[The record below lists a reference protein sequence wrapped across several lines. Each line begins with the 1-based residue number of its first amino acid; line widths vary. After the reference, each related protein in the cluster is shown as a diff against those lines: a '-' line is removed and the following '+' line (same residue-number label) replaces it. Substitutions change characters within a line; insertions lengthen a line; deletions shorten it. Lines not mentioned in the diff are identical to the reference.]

1 MSGSSESSDSPRVA
15 VIGAGA
21 AGLVAARYFRDAG
34 FEVVVW
40 EMAEEVGGTWL
51 FSEAVTE
58 GRGNLYRSLST
69 NLPKEIM
76 QFSDLPFEGD
86 LPSFVQ
92 HTEVARYL
100 RRYAD
105 VFDLRPL
112 IRFNTKVLR
121 VERLPPPPPLDSTSS
136 LSPCLATRPGRLW
149 EVTHQRHRPAQV
161 SSSSSSQAEN
171 GKPVHDVDGSGRVR
185 DGNGHESSPQVGD
198 RSIGEESAATS
209 QFDIVLVCN
218 GHFSKAYAPAFEGL
232 DTFPGAVMH
241 SKRYREPTPFVG
253 KTVVMVGAGASGVD
267 ITREVSGV
275 ARKVY
280 ACVRGQPSPPPSLRS
295 GCAAKT
301 AVADVFGHSPA
312 LKLKLGCEIVR
323 ATRDGYIEFSDGSRT
338 ESPVDAL
345 VFCTG
350 YYYHL
355 PFLAPSSRVFFHPD
369 RARRALSEA
378 GSNSNGDGDGDI
390 GAEEGEG
397 KSVWPLYEHVL
408 HVEQPSLA
416 FIGLNWKVLPFA
428 CFEVQTR
435 FALALMR
442 HPHFLA
448 WDADPDLDSHI
459 DDPKYAREHAS
470 SHLRARSHYS
480 GTSSTTDVRGNDDG
494 DDDGGLEEGREEDK
508 RFPSTKRTLAERLWA
523 EWDAGSIAEAAG
535 GADSARRERQ
545 QRVKDYHMLGSHQW
559 AYYRHLHRL
568 SRQATAAAARCRRGQ
583 QDEAGTGGQ
592 QRRGRRVREVYE
604 DVGRARL
611 QDPDTYRRRQYTFSP
626 SDEVAWRVHVPP
638 PPSSSL

>member
-1 MSGSSESSDSPRVA
+1 MVR
-15 VIGAGA
+15 
-21 AGLVAARYFRDAG
+21 
-34 FEVVVW
+34 
-40 EMAEEVGGTWL
+40 
-51 FSEAVTE
+51 
-58 GRGNLYRSLST
+58 NL
-69 NLPKEIM
+69 
-76 QFSDLPFEGD
+76 
-86 LPSFVQ
+86 
-92 HTEVARYL
+92 
-100 RRYAD
+100 
-105 VFDLRPL
+105 
-112 IRFNTKVLR
+112 
-121 VERLPPPPPLDSTSS
+121 
-136 LSPCLATRPGRLW
+136 
-149 EVTHQRHRPAQV
+149 
-161 SSSSSSQAEN
+161 
-171 GKPVHDVDGSGRVR
+171 
-185 DGNGHESSPQVGD
+185 
-198 RSIGEESAATS
+198 
-209 QFDIVLVCN
+209 
-218 GHFSKAYAPAFEGL
+218 
-232 DTFPGAVMH
+232 
-241 SKRYREPTPFVG
+241 
-253 KTVVMVGAGASGVD
+253 
-267 ITREVSGV
+267 
-275 ARKVY
+275 
-280 ACVRGQPSPPPSLRS
+280 PPSLPPACCSPPTSTRAV
-295 GCAAKT
+295 CCVCVC
-301 AVADVFGHSPA
+301 AVALSA
-312 LKLKLGCEIVR
+312 
-323 ATRDGYIEFSDGSRT
+323 GYIEFSDGSRT

-369 RARRALSEA
+369 RARRALSGTAAAEA